1 VILKYKNKLYSSA
14 DLPIFLYFRNEKNK
28 KEFLNILTNY
38 TKPDIFVK
46 LTCFDIALAGN
57 TVIKDK
63 RSTLY
68 INMETMD
75 EKRHVQRY
83 VYDSEET
90 SNAVISTP
98 PDIKPR
104 ILEEWIERL
113 TKDINM
119 S

>member
-46 LTCFDIALAGN
+46 LPCFDIALAGN

-98 PDIKPR
+98 PDIKPC